1 MLLQGAQQV
10 VKPQDKEFQT
20 IFALTNKRTA
30 NPGYVMRF
38 DESNEAAAKTVK
50 EGLAIEITYE
60 QANIACLPL

>member
-1 MLLQGAQQV
+1 MQGAQQV

-30 NPGYVMRF
+30 NPGYVMVF

-50 EGLAIEITYE
+50 EGLAIEFTYE